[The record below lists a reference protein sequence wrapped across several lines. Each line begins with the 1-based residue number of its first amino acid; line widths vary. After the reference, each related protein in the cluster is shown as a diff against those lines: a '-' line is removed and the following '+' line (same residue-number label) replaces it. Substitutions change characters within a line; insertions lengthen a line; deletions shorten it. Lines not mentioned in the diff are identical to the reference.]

1 MPDAAGKN
9 EGESEA
15 KGEEAE
21 GASKKGSKK
30 KGRKD
35 VDARRQTGAACG
47 TPVVNKH
54 KAAEINGAK
63 DAHVYILV

>member
-1 MPDAAGKN
+1 MPDAADEN
-9 EGESEA
+9 DGESEA
-15 KGEEAE
+15 EAEEAE

-35 VDARRQTGAACG
+35 VDARRETGAACG
-47 TPVVNKH
+47 TPAVNKR

-63 DAHVYILV
+63 EYVFV